1 MKSFIDRK
9 VTICMLLIFVS
20 LLGYVSYKQLPIE
33 MLPNAELPTLYIV
46 ASSQSD
52 MNPSYME
59 SQVVIPIEGA
69 VSSLGGVE
77 NIESTVG
84 NRQSS
89 IRVDFRKRTN
99 LKLTTV
105 KLQEKINSLKSDMPT
120 GVTVNVQQVDI
131 SGMNNQFMSIQVRGS
146 GGVDRLRAVVDKD
159 VVPKLESIDGIASVS
174 VYGGR
179 EKSIEIRSNPEALR
193 AMNVNVSQINTALN
207 QYNQERTFLGYV
219 SEPDKKYFVHLDA
232 NYEEVSQIEDL
243 VVAPG
248 PIYLKDVATI
258 FFDYKDES
266 TISRVNGKDAISLT
280 LINSTQENLIELS
293 KRAKKRIDE
302 INEEMKSEDLTLVI
316 ESNSADE
323 IKNNINQ
330 IVGLGITGG
339 LIAVLILWFFLRNIR
354 LVAFIAISIPVSIFS
369 AFNIFY
375 MMGISIN
382 SLTLIGMA
390 LAIGMLL
397 DNSVV
402 VLENIYRLSGY
413 GIPPQQAAVQG
424 TSEVKKS
431 IFAAT
436 LTTITVFLPFV
447 FSDDALIKL
456 LGQHIGVSIISTL
469 SFSLLVAMTFI
480 PMATSIMLKKNKG
493 KSSLYEQ
500 ISINQR
506 SIQIYAVLLK
516 SSIRKPAVTIVG
528 SMVVLVVAL
537 TFAISKKTD
546 QNRQVDSDRINVTVT
561 MPTGST
567 LDNTNATME
576 ILEAR
581 LDSFPEKKDVI
592 CRVQEEEASMTIVLK
607 DDYVK
612 KFGKNIGSIIEN
624 LNTLLSIDNV
634 DVRITA
640 GYNNRGSQ
648 SMSGLSSLTRF
659 MGMLGVGDNS
669 ERIVFKGSD
678 FETMQ
683 LVADD
688 IRYYLEQMDF
698 IGNVYATNPSRRREI
713 HLSFD
718 QVTLASYNIT
728 NANITAGLNSLNRSM
743 STGSNLKVGTDEYEI
758 VIVEEMTQQEKEM
771 EQWDKT
777 VDDLSHV
784 MIPDANGGMHEL
796 QQIANIKYTR
806 GASEIQRINR
816 DRQLTVY
823 YSINQSSE
831 LPKDVLKGYQD
842 DVDNLI
848 ANYNLPNGIAVEI
861 IRGDDSMKEFKFLIL
876 ASLILIFM
884 ILASVF
890 ESVFTPFVLLFSIP
904 LAAIGSLLGLILSG
918 NSLLNANTLM
928 GFLILLGVVVNNGI
942 ILIDY
947 TNILRKRGYNRNRAI
962 ITSGFS
968 RLRPILI
975 TTITTIVAMLPMAM
989 GDKDYAG
996 AIGAPF
1002 AITVIGGLSFSAVL
1016 TLILIPTVYISM
1028 ENMLRWYRGLS
1039 SVTHI
1044 IHAVLY
1050 IIGIIIIYVKVDG
1063 MFMQLLYVM
1072 LLTVLIPG
1080 ITYFIKNSIRVADSK
1095 IIDNDEPIVIKIS
1108 NLVKIYDWDSL
1119 FLRQWKSGL
1128 NIRKRLGLA
1137 KKYHHLRDFIGLSW
1151 QVVFFIYT
1159 GYLAI
1164 SYFEKNIWI
1173 LLMSIVTFA
1182 GVFGIWKKIRQY
1194 LVFRFDGENK
1204 IIRIISKLMYW
1215 GLPILTLLF
1224 LNSRF
1229 ESTGL
1234 VIFISIVWILGLIIN
1249 STSNYLYDND
1259 INIERLEGRF
1269 SGIRRTYFFLVKKI
1283 PLIGKRKK
1291 PFKAL
1296 RGVSFEI
1303 HTGMFGL
1310 LGPNGAGKSTLMRII
1325 TGILKQSYGTVWING
1340 LNTIQYREELQSLIG
1355 FLPQEFGMYESM
1367 SAWDFLDYQAIL
1379 KGVINKEIRQKR
1391 LEYVLQAVHM
1401 YEQKDA
1407 DINSFSGGMK
1417 QRIGIALILLNLPR
1431 ILVVDEP
1438 TAGLDPRERIRF
1450 RNLLVELSRDRVV
1463 IFSTHII
1470 EDIASS
1476 CNQVVVIDKGSLK
1489 YYGLPS
1495 AMIHIAKDKVWQFD
1509 IDAERFDEL
1518 DAKLIANHIQN
1529 GDKIRVRYISSTSP
1543 FEGAEL
1549 VEPNLE
1555 DAYLCLLKNI

>member
-1 MKSFIDRK
+1 
-9 VTICMLLIFVS
+9 MLLIAIS
-20 LLGYVSYKQLPIE
+20 LLGIVSYKQLPIE
-33 MLPNAELPTLYIV
+33 MLPNAELPTLYVV

-52 MNPSYME
+52 MNTSYME
-59 SQVVIPIEGA
+59 SQVVIPLEGA
-69 VSSLGGVE
+69 ISSLGGVV
-77 NIESTVG
+77 NIESTGG
-84 NRQSS
+84 NRQSN

-105 KLQEKINSLKSDMPT
+105 KLQEKINALKSDMPT
-120 GVTVNVQQVDI
+120 GVNVNIQQVDL
-131 SGMNNQFMSIQVRGS
+131 SGMNNQFISIQVRGS
-146 GGVDRLRAVVDKD
+146 GGVDRLRAVVDKS
-159 VVPKLESIDGIASVS
+159 VVPRLESIDGIASVS

-179 EKSIEIRSNPEALR
+179 QKSIEVRANPEALK
-193 AMNVNVSQINTALN
+193 AMNVSANQINNALN
-207 QYNQERTFLGYV
+207 QYNQERTFVGYV
-219 SEPDKKYFVHLDA
+219 SEADKNFYVHVDA
-232 NYEEVSQIEDL
+232 NYEEISQIEYL

-280 LINSTQENLIELS
+280 LINGAQENLLELS
-293 KRAKKRIDE
+293 KRAEKRIAE
-302 INEEMKSEDLTLVI
+302 INEEMQIEDLTLVI

-323 IKNNINQ
+323 IEKNINQ
-330 IVGLGITGG
+330 IVTLGITGG
-339 LIAVLILWFFLRNIR
+339 LLAVFILWFFLRNIR
-354 LVAFIAISIPVSIFS
+354 LVIFIAISIPISIFS

-375 MMGISIN
+375 MMGITIN
-382 SLTLIGMA
+382 NLTLIGMA

-397 DNSVV
+397 DNSIV
-402 VLENIYRLSGY
+402 VLENIYRLSGQ
-413 GIPPQQAAVQG
+413 GVPPHQAAVQG

-436 LTTITVFLPFV
+436 LTTITIFLPFV
-447 FSDDALIKL
+447 FSDDALVKL
-456 LGQHIGVSIISTL
+456 LGAHIGVSIISTL

-480 PMATSIMLKKNKG
+480 PMATSIMLKRNKG
-493 KSSLYEQ
+493 NSTFYEK

-516 SSIRKPAVTIVG
+516 SSIRKPALTIVG
-528 SMVVLVVAL
+528 AILILVISL
-537 TFAISKKTD
+537 TYAMSRKTD
-546 QNRQVDSDRINVTVT
+546 QNRQIDSDRVNISVT
-561 MPTGST
+561 MPAGST
-567 LDNTNATME
+567 IENTNATVE
-576 ILEAR
+576 IFEAR
-581 LDSFPEKKDVI
+581 LDSLPEKKDLI
-592 CRVQEEEASMTIVLK
+592 TRVQEDAATMTIVLK

-612 KFGKNIGSIIEN
+612 QYGKSIGAIIET
-624 LNTLLSIDNV
+624 LNDLLEMDNV
-634 DVRITA
+634 GVRITA
-640 GYNNRGSQ
+640 GYNRGSQ
-648 SMSGLSSLTRF
+648 SMSGISSLTRF
-659 MGMLGVGDNS
+659 MSMLGVGDNS
-669 ERIVFKGSD
+669 ERILLKGSD

-683 LVADD
+683 LVAGD
-688 IRYYLEQMDF
+688 IEYYLEQMEF
-698 IGNVYATNPSRRREI
+698 IGSVNATNPSRRREI

-728 NANITAGLNSLNRSM
+728 NANITAGLNSLNRST
-743 STGSNLKVGTDEYEI
+743 STGSNLKVGTDDYEI
-758 VIVEEMTQQEKEM
+758 VIVEEMTEQEMEM
-771 EQWDKT
+771 EQWVKT
-777 VDDLSHV
+777 VDDLKRV

-796 QQIANIKYTR
+796 QQLASIKYTR
-806 GASEIQRINR
+806 GTSEIRRINR
-816 DRQLTVY
+816 ERQLTIN
-823 YSINQSSE
+823 YSISQSSE

-842 DVDNLI
+842 EVDNLI
-848 ANYNLPNGIAVEI
+848 ANYNLPSGIAVEI
-861 IRGDDSMKEFKFLIL
+861 IRGDDTIKAFKFLIL

-890 ESVFTPFVLLFSIP
+890 ESLSTPFVLLFSIP

-918 NSLLNANTLM
+918 NSLLNANTLT

-989 GDKDYAG
+989 GNTEYAG

-1002 AITVIGGLSFSAVL
+1002 AITVIGGLLFSTVL

-1028 ENMLRWYRGLS
+1028 ENMIHWYKGLNS
-1039 SVTHI
+1039 FTHT
-1044 IHAVLY
+1044 IHAILY
-1050 IIGIIIIYVKVDG
+1050 ILGLIIIYLRVDG
-1063 MFMQLLYVM
+1063 IFMQLLYVM

-1080 ITYFIKNSIRVADSK
+1080 ITYFMQNSIRIANSK
-1095 IIDNDEPIVIKIS
+1095 IITSDEPIVIKIS

-1119 FLRQWKSGL
+1119 FLRQWNSGI

-1137 KKYHHLRDFIGLSW
+1137 KQYHHLKDFVSLSW
-1151 QVVFFIYT
+1151 QVVLLMYT
-1159 GYLAI
+1159 GYMAI
-1164 SYFEKNIWI
+1164 WYFEKNIWI
-1173 LLMSIVTFA
+1173 FLMTIITFA
-1182 GVFGIWKKIRQY
+1182 GVYGIWKNIRKY
-1194 LVFRFDGENK
+1194 LIYKLNGENRV
-1204 IIRIISKLMYW
+1204 IRIVSRLIYW
-1215 GLPILTLLF
+1215 GLPVITLLF
-1224 LNSRF
+1224 LSSRF
-1229 ESTGL
+1229 ESLGL
-1234 VIFISIVWILGLIIN
+1234 IIFISVVWILGLVIN
-1249 STSNYLYDND
+1249 ATSDYLYDND

-1269 SGIRRTYFFLVKKI
+1269 AGLRRTFFVLVKKI
-1283 PLIGKRKK
+1283 PLIGKRKR

-1296 RGVSFEI
+1296 RGVTFEI

-1310 LGPNGAGKSTLMRII
+1310 LGPNGAGKSTFMRIL
-1325 TGILKQSYGTVWING
+1325 TGILQQSYGTVWING
-1340 LNTIQYREELQSLIG
+1340 LNTNEYREELQSLIG
-1355 FLPQEFGMYESM
+1355 YLPQEFGMYESM

-1379 KGVINKEIRQKR
+1379 KGVVNKEIRNER
-1391 LEYVLQAVHM
+1391 LEYVLKAVHM

-1407 DINSFSGGMK
+1407 NINSFSGGMK

-1450 RNLLVELSRDRVV
+1450 RNLLVELSRDRIV

-1495 AMIHIAKDKVWQFD
+1495 DMIHLAKDKVWQFD
-1509 IDAERFDEL
+1509 IDTDRFDEL
-1518 DAKLIANHIQN
+1518 DSRLIANHIQN
-1529 GDKIRVRYISSTSP
+1529 GDKIRVRYISPTSP